1 VQSRITRADIA
12 DVALEM
18 LHVDGV
24 EADDGDVQADISF
37 GKTVAVIV
45 RLCVVEG
52 GEEGLNS
59 FLVGVLGA
67 GEIDS
72 DIPV

>member
-1 VQSRITRADIA
+1 MQSRITRADIA

-45 RLCVVEG
+45 RLCVVG
-52 GEEGLNS
+52 
-59 FLVGVLGA
+59 
-67 GEIDS
+67 
-72 DIPV
+72 